1 MPMTTLPPGFRFHPT
16 DVELVCYYL
25 KRKIMGKPI
34 HFEAISEIELYKFAP
49 WDLPGKSC
57 LRGRDLEW
65 YFFCV
70 GEKKY
75 SNGLRKNR
83 ATTEVGYWKTTGKD
97 KPISYNS
104 RTIAMKKTLV
114 FHEAKVQDGRT
125 DWVMHEYRLEDVALA
140 GAGFLQ
146 DAYVLCKIFK
156 KSGRGPK
163 IGEQYGAPFDETE
176 WDDTKADDCSLLL
189 PSLQGG
195 TIMSTLHQPD
205 PLPLDLDS
213 CAVDSS
219 PLSSTLDQWVHPNE
233 VNEISTVENAQAGY
247 SQKKKKKTCFSFLAT
262 STPPSPSLHLNLDFE
277 IPLLGGQPTNCT
289 RRSSCRDS
297 RHRGASK
304 STPAA
309 PSGRHPSPQQY
320 TSS

>member
-156 KSGRGPK
+156 NEQW
-163 IGEQYGAPFDETE
+163 GEAQRSQRNFHGKCP
-176 WDDTKADDCSLLL
+176 
-189 PSLQGG
+189 GG
-195 TIMSTLHQPD
+195 IFS
-205 PLPLDLDS
+205 
-213 CAVDSS
+213 
-219 PLSSTLDQWVHPNE
+219 
-233 VNEISTVENAQAGY
+233 
-247 SQKKKKKTCFSFLAT
+247 KKKKKNLFSFLAT
-262 STPPSPSLHLNLDFE
+262 STPP
-277 IPLLGGQPTNCT
+277 PLL
-289 RRSSCRDS
+289 
-297 RHRGASK
+297 
-304 STPAA
+304 
-309 PSGRHPSPQQY
+309 Y
-320 TSS
+320 I